1 MKRKALVLP
10 VLLFLAAAVASVNL
24 DVAGYPAAS
33 AVRSADALTPLDP
46 VTWGADAPAS
56 KPAQTT
62 VGPGLS
68 RERVHIKFRE
78 GTGIRLRGGEFVGGP
93 GRDLPGVA
101 SVLAGYPGVR
111 IQRLFSR
118 PEATLAADQA
128 RLEAR
133 TGKDLPDLNLWYRLI
148 LPTGEDIEALVDSLN
163 ALDFVE
169 IAYPEPLPA
178 PPPSPPSPSPLY
190 EDQQGYLDPAPGGI
204 DARAAWTVTAGSGSN
219 VKVVDIE
226 YSWNVAHEDLSKAPG
241 ALIPNDT
248 PEDPYN
254 DDQHGTAVLGE
265 LVADSNA
272 FGVTG
277 IIYDADLGMV
287 NAYNEEDYYD
297 LADAIDLA
305 RANTAPGD
313 IILIEQQTY
322 GPVGDW
328 CSEPDPYQYVP
339 VEYWQGYFDAIQT
352 ATADGRIVVEAAG
365 NGGCD
370 LDNAA
375 YGGLFNRAVRDSG
388 AIIVGAGAGTGAG
401 CTSPARS
408 RLYFSCYGSRL
419 DVQGWGECVVTTGY
433 GDLYDTDPD
442 EYYTA
447 LFSGTSS
454 ASPIVAGAAGSIQ
467 SACFASTGSVLAPAT
482 IRQLLVYTGT
492 PQDMSVA
499 GHIGPLP
506 DLAAA
511 LRICTDTTDTDSDGC
526 ADVEEEARFDD
537 GLSPLLPGETGG
549 FNPNAWY
556 DFYDVPVPAYA
567 DPTPNGPRNQA
578 IAMDDVLA
586 VLLYVPSAP
595 SGTCGDDPNG
605 NGVDYDCDKN
615 VDTVKDGQD
624 YDRTPGPGPSP
635 PWDVGPPNDAIA
647 MDDVLAVLAQTSL
660 SCIDP
665 P

>member
-10 VLLFLAAAVASVNL
+10 VLLLLAAAVASVDL
-24 DVAGYPAAS
+24 DVAGHSAAS
-33 AVRSADALTPLDP
+33 AVRGADALTPLDP
-46 VTWGADAPAS
+46 VAWGVDAPAS
-56 KPAQTT
+56 KPAHTT

-68 RERVHIKFRE
+68 RERVHLKFRE

-93 GRDLPGVA
+93 GRDIPGVA

-111 IQRLFSR
+111 IQRLFLR

-148 LPTGEDIEALVDSLN
+148 LPPGEDIEALVDSLN

-375 YGGLFNRAVRDSG
+375 YGGLFNRSVRDSG
-388 AIIVGAGAGTGAG
+388 ATIVGAGAAPG

-433 GDLYDTDPD
+433 GDLYAGTGPN
-442 EYYTA
+442 EYYTDS
-447 LFSGTSS
+447 FSGTSS

-467 SACFASTGSVLAPAT
+467 SAYFACTGSVLAPAGV
-482 IRQLLVYTGT
+482 RQLLVDTGT

-499 GHIGPLP
+499 EHIGPLP

-511 LRICTDTTDTDSDGC
+511 LQTGVNATDTDGDGC
-526 ADVEEEARFDD
+526 TCGEELSQPND
-537 GLSPLLPGETGG
+537 GLPPLLPGETGG
-549 FNPNAWY
+549 FNPAAWY
-556 DFYDVPVPAYA
+556 DFYDVPVPANP
-567 DPTPNGPRNQA
+567 DPTPNGPKNQA
-578 IAMDDVLA
+578 INMGDVGA
-586 VLLYVPSAP
+586 VLFYVPSNP
-595 SGTCGDDPNG
+595 SGTCGDDPNA
-605 NGVDYDCDKN
+605 NGADYDCDKDS
-615 VDTVKDGQD
+615 DTVPDGQD
-624 YDRTPGPGPSP
+624 YDRSPSAEPNP
-635 PWDVGPPNDAIA
+635 PWDAGPPNNAVN
-647 MDDVLAVLAQTSL
+647 MGDVGAVLPQVPLDCSW
-660 SCIDP
+660 P